1 MEEIALH
8 VLDVVENSIAASA
21 TLIEVKVVEDEAA
34 GVVTVEIVDNGK
46 GMDAEAL
53 AEVVDPFY
61 TTKLGRRTGL
71 GVPLFAEAARQAG
84 GRLDISSE
92 PGGGTRVVATFGY
105 DHPDR
110 MPVGNLIETMA
121 VLMCSHPGVDFVCEH
136 VQDGTPLYRVD
147 TRTVAD
153 ETT

>member
-8 VLDVVENSIAASA
+8 ILDVVENSIAASA
-21 TLIEVKVVEDEAA
+21 TLVEVKVVEDERAR
-34 GVVTVEIVDNGK
+34 VVTIEIVDDGK

-53 AEVVDPFY
+53 AGVVDPFY
-61 TTKLGRRTGL
+61 TTKAGRRTGL
-71 GVPLFAEAARQAG
+71 GVPMFAQAARQAG
-84 GRLDISSE
+84 GRLEVHSV
-92 PGGGTRVVATFGY
+92 PGGGARVSATFQH

-110 MPVGNLIETMA
+110 MPVGNLPETMA

-136 VQDGTPLYRVD
+136 VQNGSVAWRVD
-147 TRTVAD
+147 TRSAAN

>member
-1 MEEIALH
+1 MEELALH
-8 VLDVVENSIAASA
+8 VLDVVENSITASA
-21 TLIEVKVVEDEAA
+21 TLVEVRVTEDEGA
-34 GVVTVEIVDNGK
+34 GVVTIEIADDGK

-53 AEVVDPFY
+53 AGVVDPFY
-61 TTKLGRRTGL
+61 TTKADRRTGL

-84 GRLDISSE
+84 GRLDITSV
-92 PGGGTRVVATFGY
+92 PGGGTRVTARFGY

-110 MPVGNLIETMA
+110 MPVGNLAETMA

-136 VQDGTPLYRVD
+136 VQNGTVAWRVD
-147 TRTVAD
+147 TRPAPN